1 MQSATPFHTLH
12 GIEETAESRK
22 DVAIDGAQEISA
34 CPRPRPFGGGGMLK
48 GEERRVANMTRVPH
62 LRIHCCHIG
71 SLTAKA
77 WVSNFD

>member
-34 CPRPRPFGGGGMLK
+34 PPSL
-48 GEERRVANMTRVPH
+48 GEGVGRRR
-62 LRIHCCHIG
+62 REKSG
-71 SLTAKA
+71 
-77 WVSNFD
+77 